1 MTTTYKIKD
10 FDTIIKIGTT
20 FQQNW
25 FRGHSKVF
33 NELTPGIFRPRYNN
47 GLHNTFRPNLEQ
59 EFAEE
64 FKRKAPSLVS
74 NLPETNNH
82 LEWLFLMQHHGVP
95 TRLLDWSENI
105 LVATFFIVCDN
116 VTSDGELWSMHPW
129 KLNDNL
135 GFWGYPVIDKSRELN
150 FLASEIFHTNP
161 EGLRQDL
168 NLKTNPSSPLAF
180 LPPLKHPRMT
190 SQQSAFTIHPRG
202 DNAKTIIDTI
212 TDEKFLTRY
221 IIPKELKRRFRNNL
235 TALGVDYKNIFPD
248 LEGLAKTIV
257 ENGKGIAWSQPDPLD
272 LEKFE

>member
-10 FDTIIKIGTT
+10 FDTIIKIGIT

-33 NELTPGIFRPRYNN
+33 NELTPGIFRQKFKLNN
-47 GLHNTFRPNLEQ
+47 ILKPNLEQ

-105 LVATFFIVCDN
+105 LVATFFVVSDN
-116 VTSDGELWSMHPW
+116 VASDGELWSMLPW
-129 KLNDNL
+129 KLNGNL
-135 GFWGYPVIDKSRELN
+135 GFWGLPIDISRELN

-161 EGLRQDL
+161 EELAKNL
-168 NLKTNPSSPLAF
+168 NIKTTPISPLAF

-202 DNAKTIIDTI
+202 NNTKTITE
-212 TDEKFLTRY
+212 TLTEEKFLTRY
-221 IIPKELKRRFRNNL
+221 IIPKELKRSFRRNL
-235 TALGVDYKNIFPD
+235 SALGVDYKSIFPD

-257 ENGKGIAWSQPDPLD
+257 ENSKKITLNQPRPLD
-272 LEKFE
+272 LEKIE